1 MGIEKAGTERDG
13 PGKSVKLNNSVGQG
27 QNHSNHQ
34 HVRRKRSKKRR
45 GGGAF
50 SKGPGLRKAKDIIK
64 A

>member
-45 GGGAF
+45 GGGGILKGARHEK
-50 SKGPGLRKAKDIIK
+50 SKGHH
-64 A
+64 

>member
-1 MGIEKAGTERDG
+1 MGIEKAGIDRDG

-34 HVRRKRSKKRR
+34 HVRQKRSKK

-50 SKGPGLRKAKDIIK
+50 SKGPGMRKAKDITK